1 MDIKNA
7 AKRSAVIIVILVL
20 SIIIGFAYQ
29 HIWHNID
36 LKNHPREYSEYVE
49 KYAADY
55 GVPEYIVY
63 SVIHEK
69 SSFQSNKLSDDGR
82 IGLMQISPDTLNWL
96 TSLTKE
102 ELDAGILYD
111 PDTNIKY
118 GTYML
123 SYLFTKYG
131 RWNAVLAAYEVG
143 TSTVDLWMKDTDNLD
158 VNGNLV
164 KIPEKTTSSTVAEIE
179 KSMDVYYKLYYKEN
193 NSH

>member
-20 SIIIGFAYQ
+20 SIIIGYLYQ
-29 HIWHNID
+29 QIWHSID

-55 GVPEYIVY
+55 GVPEYIIY
-63 SVIHEK
+63 SVILTK

-102 ELDAGILYD
+102 ELDPGILYD

-131 RWNAVLAAYEVG
+131 RWKTVLAAYEVG
-143 TSTVDLWMKDTDNLD
+143 TSMVDVWMENEDNLD
-158 VNGNLV
+158 DNGNLS
-164 KIPEKTTSSTVAEIE
+164 KIPENTTASTVAKIE
-179 KSMDVYYKLYYKEN
+179 DSMDVYYKLYYKEN
-193 NSH
+193 